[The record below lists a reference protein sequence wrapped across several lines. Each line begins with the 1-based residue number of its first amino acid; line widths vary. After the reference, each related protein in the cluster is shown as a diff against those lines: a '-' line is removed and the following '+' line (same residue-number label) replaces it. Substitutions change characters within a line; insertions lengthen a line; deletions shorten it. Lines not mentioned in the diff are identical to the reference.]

1 MVGKRAMDGPFS
13 YCCGISGH
21 WNKVRGRP
29 EIACCFLP
37 DDVGDSESNF
47 EKSQQLLH
55 IMED

>member
-1 MVGKRAMDGPFS
+1 MDGPFS